1 MELINLAIITKDVEY
16 GSALAWSIVRNTKG
30 MEIWVYND
38 WGRMLRERRA
48 IPIDLI
54 AAEEAFIETSFVN
67 DHPEVEPDL
76 TLVEKASE
84 EDKEDYIVYK
94 YGSVKG
100 LIDSLYL
107 KYTQKTGREIVSDAS
122 HSCEVY
128 TFVSEHGGSGC
139 TRAAMSLAK
148 EFSVYREKRTL
159 FVSLSQ
165 FPGTPVADG
174 DGKKKNIKQFL
185 YQLICRADEGEYSA
199 IDSYIVTDEN
209 EVCHFIYPNSQN
221 PLLELYEDGF
231 LKFLKTIFSLGTFDA
246 LIIDAGDQIGMPMIR
261 SMQAS
266 DLIYFVTDDR
276 EENRPWR
283 RCMEGVIDGKT
294 VSSIVPV
301 RRKCGKITA

>member
-1 MELINLAIITKDVEY
+1 MELINLAILTKDVEF
-16 GSALAWSIVRNTKG
+16 GSALARSIVRNTKG
-30 MEIWVYND
+30 MEVWVYND
-38 WGRMLRERRA
+38 SARMLREKDA

-54 AAEEAFIETSFVN
+54 AVEEAFIEEAFDKES
-67 DHPEVEPDL
+67 PEFAPDL

-84 EDKEDYIVYK
+84 EKDYRIYK

-107 KYTQKTGREIVSDAS
+107 KYTQKTGREIISDAS
-122 HSCEVY
+122 HNCEVY
-128 TFVSEHGGSGC
+128 TFVSERGGSGC
-139 TRAAMSLAK
+139 TGAAMSLAK

-165 FPGTPVADG
+165 FPGTQEADRE
-174 DGKKKNIKQFL
+174 GKKKNLKQFL
-185 YQLICRADEGEYSA
+185 YQLICRHNEGEYSA
-199 IDSYIVTDEN
+199 IDSYTVKDEN

-221 PLLELYEDGF
+221 PILELYEDGF

-246 LIIDAGDQIGMPMIR
+246 VIIDAGDQIGMPMIR
-261 SMQAS
+261 SMQNS
-266 DLIYFVTDDR
+266 DLVYFVTDDR